1 VADFLSHSPA
11 NTWKIV
17 IVLAWTATL
26 AAGLLFWRL
35 LRGTLSLSNAAAI
48 LILGVLFRPIGLAL
62 LEGQVQL
69 LITACFGISLVLWQG
84 GLATSSGA
92 TLSLTCTFKPQ
103 LGLFMF
109 WGLIRRQWR
118 FAIGFAIV
126 TSILLAAS
134 SLHFGLRNHLD
145 YLPVLNYLSHHG
157 EAFYPNQS
165 LNGMLNRL
173 LHNGDA
179 SIWNLHDYPPYN
191 PMVYWPTAIFSLICI
206 VCGLWIPV
214 RDGWQGTSADFLLF
228 GCLTVLV
235 SPIAWHHHYGG
246 FYYLFIYLLARHE
259 QIFAQWKWLWL
270 ALAYLVMVDRFPRL
284 DEYLYGLPSLLD
296 NYLFFGSILALV
308 TLIWAEKTSKT
319 APRMRLATNSA

>member
-1 VADFLSHSPA
+1 
-11 NTWKIV
+11 
-17 IVLAWTATL
+17 
-26 AAGLLFWRL
+26 
-35 LRGTLSLSNAAAI
+35 
-48 LILGVLFRPIGLAL
+48 
-62 LEGQVQL
+62 
-69 LITACFGISLVLWQG
+69 
-84 GLATSSGA
+84 
-92 TLSLTCTFKPQ
+92 
-103 LGLFMF
+103 
-109 WGLIRRQWR
+109 
-118 FAIGFAIV
+118 
-126 TSILLAAS
+126 
-134 SLHFGLRNHLD
+134 LD

-157 EAFYPNQS
+157 ETFYPNQS